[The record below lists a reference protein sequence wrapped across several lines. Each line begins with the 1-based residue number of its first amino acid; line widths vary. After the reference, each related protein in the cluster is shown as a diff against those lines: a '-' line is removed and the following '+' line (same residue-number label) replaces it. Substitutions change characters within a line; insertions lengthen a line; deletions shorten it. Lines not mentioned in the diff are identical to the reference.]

1 MAAPASPDRTPDAV
15 IAWSVAAVTLATVL
29 LANLVP
35 AAHRGGALPAHALPA
50 QDPTCLEWTDSCVVC
65 SRQGEGVACSMPGIA
80 CTRGAQ
86 ECTRR

>member
-1 MAAPASPDRTPDAV
+1 MAAPASPDRTPDAA

-35 AAHRGGALPAHALPA
+35 AAHRGGLPPA
-50 QDPTCLEWTDSCVVC
+50 QDPACLEWTDACVVC